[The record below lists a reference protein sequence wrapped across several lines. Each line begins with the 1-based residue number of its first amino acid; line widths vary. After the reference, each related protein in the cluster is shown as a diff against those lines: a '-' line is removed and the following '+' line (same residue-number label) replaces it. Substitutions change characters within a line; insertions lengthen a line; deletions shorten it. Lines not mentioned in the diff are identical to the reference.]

1 MKLPN
6 VYTTLVVFALLVAAA
21 VPVRAQ
27 LGDADE
33 ARLALERE
41 LAAERPIQSIG
52 SVWLEELTWMEVRD
66 ALAAGATTIIIP
78 TGGIEQNGPYLALGK
93 HNYVLEQTC
102 EAIARKLGDALC
114 APILKLVPEGD
125 IDEPSGHMRYPGT
138 ISMRQETFRAILT
151 DMAMSLETHGFKDIV
166 FIGDS
171 GGNQDGMEAVAKEMN
186 ARWQEARAHFVPEYY
201 QSYFE
206 GFDLLKDEFGVE
218 QTTDEGLHDDI
229 VITSLMLTGDPDT
242 VRYRQRL
249 AADKASINGVS
260 ITDLPAIRSMGNAV
274 IQHRV
279 DKTVDAIE
287 LARNRS

>member
-1 MKLPN
+1 VNLPN
-6 VYTTLVVFALLVAAA
+6 VLTRSVAALLAAA
-21 VPVRAQ
+21 SVSVSAQPV
-27 LGDADE
+27 DADE
-33 ARLALERE
+33 VRLALERE
-41 LAAERPIQSIG
+41 LAAERPIAAID

-66 ALAAGATTIIIP
+66 ALAAGTTTVIIP

-93 HNYVLEQTC
+93 HNYVLEQSC

-151 DMAMSLETHGFKDIV
+151 DMATSLETHGFRDIV

-171 GGNQDGMEAVAKEMN
+171 GGNQDGMEAVAKAMN
-186 ARWQEARAHFVPEYY
+186 ARWKEARAHFVPEYY

-206 GFDLLKDEFGVE
+206 GFDLVKEQFGIE
-218 QTTDEGLHDDI
+218 QTIDEGLHDDI
-229 VITSLMLTGDPDT
+229 LITSLMAIEDPDT

-260 ITDLPAIRSMGNAV
+260 IADLPAVRSMGNAV
-274 IQHRV
+274 LQHRV
-279 DKTVDAIE
+279 DKTVDAIR
-287 LARNRS
+287 LARTGS

>member
-6 VYTTLVVFALLVAAA
+6 VYTTLAVFALLVAAA

-41 LAAERPIQSIG
+41 LAAERPIQALG

-186 ARWQEARAHFVPEYY
+186 AR
-201 QSYFE
+201 
-206 GFDLLKDEFGVE
+206 
-218 QTTDEGLHDDI
+218 
-229 VITSLMLTGDPDT
+229 
-242 VRYRQRL
+242 
-249 AADKASINGVS
+249 
-260 ITDLPAIRSMGNAV
+260 
-274 IQHRV
+274 
-279 DKTVDAIE
+279 
-287 LARNRS
+287 